1 MILRMKSA
9 KSEDYR
15 YYKKVKSEILSVLSR
30 KTGCTYISDLHFAD
44 AGLILSAISNIPE
57 ERYSLSEWK
66 DAGNY
71 LTGSSREYKDAAEAR
86 NYILGWLKRKSGRRC
101 IGV

>member
-1 MILRMKSA
+1 MNYFRSTGIIRRKEESVILRMKSA

-30 KTGCTYISDLHFAD
+30 KIGGCTYISDLHFAD

-57 ERYSLSEWK
+57 ERYSPFGMERCRQLSDWQQP
-66 DAGNY
+66 G
-71 LTGSSREYKDAAEAR
+71 
-86 NYILGWLKRKSGRRC
+86 I
-101 IGV
+101 